1 MPWKPAYPSGSLE
14 LIEIHWLSHQK
25 REFGCFFC
33 FVFFLLLLRTL
44 WHGQIVSCVLFF
56 CFFRGVRETIK
67 VSSIVLTGEHF
78 TVCDQSN
85 KASYSQLLREK
96 YGVVYCLAETTTKLS
111 LQMPLCRLEFSITQ
125 TAAYRGKYCS
135 MESKVSMQHEN
146 ISPLAGHVQAEALA
160 VFVKHWNT
168 LQSTKQA

>member
-1 MPWKPAYPSGSLE
+1 MPWKPAYPSRSLE

-25 REFGCFFC
+25 REFGCF
-33 FVFFLLLLRTL
+33 
-44 WHGQIVSCVLFF
+44 
-56 CFFRGVRETIK
+56 CFFPTAFMHIVTWPNCELCFFYGVGEIVK

-78 TVCDQSN
+78 TVCDQPN

-96 YGVVYCLAETTTKLS
+96 HGVVYCLAETTTKLS

-160 VFVKHWNT
+160 VFVKHCNT
-168 LQSTKQA
+168 LQSTKRA

>member
-1 MPWKPAYPSGSLE
+1 MLWKPAYPNRSLE
-14 LIEIHWLSHQK
+14 LIEISPVESSEERVWLFLFFSTALTHIVT
-25 REFGCFFC
+25 RPNCELCFF
-33 FVFFLLLLRTL
+33 
-44 WHGQIVSCVLFF
+44 HGVGEI
-56 CFFRGVRETIK
+56 IK
-67 VSSIVLTGEHF
+67 VSSTVLTEEHF
-78 TVCDQSN
+78 TVRDQPN

-146 ISPLAGHVQAEALA
+146 ISPLAGHVQVEALA

-168 LQSTKQA
+168 LQSTKRA